1 MSPGTCTAGARNGAR
16 AVRTASILAAAA
28 LAIALAPT
36 AAAAKPPVPPQPRDT
51 VTATGDNLITDDFS
65 ASAID
70 VDASS
75 GPSGEDPQGTASFT
89 LLLGSYQFSGTVSC
103 LKVTGNVAVLEIN
116 GTFPVPGLLS
126 LIIRLTDNGGNGQD
140 RFEWYP
146 VLPEIGQD
154 LDCET
159 GAPGWFGG
167 PLIGR
172 AVVSDAQ
179 PGPASKADCRNG
191 GWSRFGFKNQGLCVR
206 SVGT

>member
-1 MSPGTCTAGARNGAR
+1 MPALARTAG
-16 AVRTASILAAAA
+16 AAAA
-28 LAIALAPT
+28 LAVAIVAVALAPAG
-36 AAAAKPPVPPQPRDT
+36 AAAEPPPPQPRDT
-51 VTATGDNLITDDFS
+51 ATATGDNLITDDFS

-75 GPSGEDPQGTASFT
+75 GPAGEDPQGTASFT
-89 LLLGSYQFSGTVSC
+89 LLLGSYQFSGPVSC

-116 GTFPVPGLLS
+116 GPFASIPGLLS

-140 RFEWYP
+140 RFEYYP

-167 PLIGR
+167 QLIGR
-172 AVVSDAQ
+172 ADVTDAQ

-191 GWSRFGFKNQGLCVR
+191 GWARFGFRNQGLCVR
-206 SVGT
+206 SVT

>member
-1 MSPGTCTAGARNGAR
+1 MSAQ
-16 AVRTASILAAAA
+16 LADQR
-28 LAIALAPT
+28 LRPL
-36 AAAAKPPVPPQPRDT
+36 V
-51 VTATGDNLITDDFS
+51 GELLDDRL
-65 ASAID
+65 
-70 VDASS
+70 
-75 GPSGEDPQGTASFT
+75 GEDRADPVDLEDA
-89 LLLGSYQFSGTVSC
+89 LLPGSYQFSGTVSC
-103 LKVTGNVAVLEIN
+103 LKVTGNVAVLEID

-126 LIIRLTDNGGNGQD
+126 LIIRLTDNGGEGRD

-167 PLIGR
+167 QLIGR

-191 GWSRFGFKNQGLCVR
+191 GWSRFGFRNQGLCVR
-206 SVGT
+206 SAS

>member
-1 MSPGTCTAGARNGAR
+1 VLGATPRTGGAAISRAAGA
-16 AVRTASILAAAA
+16 AVALAVVV
-28 LAIALAPT
+28 LAIALAPAAAT
-36 AAAAKPPVPPQPRDT
+36 AAAPLPPQPRDT
-51 VTATGDNLITDDFS
+51 ATATGDNLITDDFS

-89 LLLGSYQFSGTVSC
+89 LLLGSYHFSGTVSC

-179 PGPASKADCRNG
+179 LGPASKADCRNG

>member
-65 ASAID
+65 AAAID
-70 VDASS
+70 VDVSS
-75 GPSGEDPQGTASFT
+75 GPSGEDPQGTAFFAV
-89 LLLGSYQFSGTVSC
+89 LGYPISGPVSC
-103 LKVTGNVAVLEIN
+103 LKVTGNVAVIEID
-116 GTFPVPGLLS
+116 GPFASLPGLLS
-126 LIIRLTDNGGNGQD
+126 VIIRLTDNGGNGQD

-146 VLPEIGQD
+146 VLPEIEQD

-159 GAPGWFGG
+159 GALGWFGG

-179 PGPASKADCRNG
+179 PAPASRADCRNG

-206 SVGT
+206 SA

>member
-1 MSPGTCTAGARNGAR
+1 MLGAAPKEGGGAISRAAGA
-16 AVRTASILAAAA
+16 AVTLAVVI
-28 LAIALAPT
+28 LAIALAPAS
-36 AAAAKPPVPPQPRDT
+36 AAAAPPAPPQPRDT
-51 VTATGDNLITDDFS
+51 AMATGDNLITDDFS

-116 GTFPVPGLLS
+116 GSFPVPGLLS

-140 RFEWYP
+140 RFEYYP
-146 VLPEIGQD
+146 VLPEIEQD

-206 SVGT
+206 SAT

>member
-1 MSPGTCTAGARNGAR
+1 VLGATPRTGDRAISRAAGA
-16 AVRTASILAAAA
+16 AVALAVVV
-28 LAIALAPT
+28 LAIALAPATAT
-36 AAAAKPPVPPQPRDT
+36 AAPPLPPQPRDT
-51 VTATGDNLITDDFS
+51 ATATGDNLITDDFS

-89 LLLGSYQFSGTVSC
+89 LLGSYHISGTVSC